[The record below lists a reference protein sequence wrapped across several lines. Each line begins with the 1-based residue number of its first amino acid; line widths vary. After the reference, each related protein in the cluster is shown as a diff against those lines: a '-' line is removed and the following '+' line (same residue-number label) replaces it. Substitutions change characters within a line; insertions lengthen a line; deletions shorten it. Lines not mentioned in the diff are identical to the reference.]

1 MRLTDTGTDNPV
13 RRFEIGTKETPISG
27 GLNTAD
33 PEYLLA
39 DNQSPRMKNVW
50 FDGRTLSKRPGQ
62 RAVAAPPGEAELGA
76 MIEFGGALY
85 AVAGSKLY
93 RFEEEFCE
101 LYDGIADSEGTLFR
115 FGSAIYYLSKKEY
128 LRCDGETVEAVEPYV
143 PTIVINRPPDGE
155 GGDLADNY
163 NRLGGKFTNSFHG
176 DGESTVYQLTD
187 RGLDEGFC
195 EVVVDGERLEG
206 GWTADY
212 TLGRVTFT
220 SPPPKGT
227 NNVEITV
234 SKLDAELRDKLYAC
248 RVTANFGGTGGTR
261 LFLAGGDG
269 ATYYYSELLDPSYF
283 PDNNYNTVGSGGGVI
298 TGMAEQYGVLIVF
311 LEREIWQVSYSYD
324 GTADGRVSFPQRA
337 VNRTIGCDAPGSIQ
351 LVNNS
356 LVFLNSARGVHILLS
371 TDIAEERN
379 VQLLSRNI
387 NRGKDSPGLLD
398 CEGLKDAVSLDWE
411 GRYWLCVGER
421 AFLWDY
427 AASPY
432 ALGNNPDAAA
442 KKLSWFYFDGIAAK
456 GFAERAGELYFRY
469 AGGLGQFDRRDF
481 CDFEQPYEALWR
493 MPIRHFNALDSKKT
507 ALELFVTMRTDTSS
521 YAELR
526 YITEQHSS
534 GEGELQP
541 VWAGSFSF
549 ENFRWD
555 AFTFGVNNYFYT
567 YRRRPRKRK
576 SLYFAVEFRSCEPGR
591 DLNISALALTYRV
604 AKKIR

>member
-13 RRFEIGTKETPISG
+13 RRFEIGTKETPVSG

-62 RAVAAPPGEAELGA
+62 RAVAAPPGEAALGA

-85 AVAGSKLY
+85 AVAGSKFY

-101 LYDGIADSEGTLFR
+101 LYDGIEDSEGILFQ
-115 FGSAIYYLSKKEY
+115 FGSAIYYLSNEEY
-128 LRCDGETVEAVEPYV
+128 LRCDGETVERVTPYV
-143 PTIVINRPPDGE
+143 PEIVINRPPNGE
-155 GGDLADNY
+155 GGDLAENY

-187 RGLDEGFC
+187 TELDDGVC
-195 EVVVDGERLEG
+195 EVVVDGERLES

-324 GTADGRVSFPQRA
+324 GTADSRVSFPQRA

-387 NRGKDSPGLLD
+387 NRGKDGAGLLD

-456 GFAERAGELYFRY
+456 GFAKRAGELYFRY
-469 AGGLGQFDRRDF
+469 AGGLGRFDRYDF
-481 CDFEQPYEALWR
+481 CDFGEPYEALWR

-507 ALELFVTMRTDTSS
+507 VLELFVTMRTDTSS

-526 YITEQHSS
+526 YITEQRSS
-534 GEGELQP
+534 GEEELQP

-604 AKKIR
+604 ARKIR

>member
-1 MRLTDTGTDNPV
+1 MRLTDTGTDSAV

-39 DNQSPRMKNVW
+39 DNQSPSMKNMW
-50 FDGRTLSKRPGQ
+50 FDGQTLSKRPGQ
-62 RAVAAPPGEAELGA
+62 RAVAALPEEAQIGA
-76 MIEFGGALY
+76 MIEFAGAIY
-85 AVAGSKLY
+85 MVAGSKFY
-93 RFEEEFCE
+93 RFEEEFSE
-101 LYDGIADSEGTLFR
+101 LYDKVKDSAGVLFQ
-115 FGSAIYYLSKKEY
+115 FGNAIYYLSNEEY
-128 LRCDGETVEAVEPYV
+128 LRCDGETVEEVAPHV

-163 NRLGGKFTNSFHG
+163 NRLGGKFTNAFHG
-176 DGESTVYQLTD
+176 DGESTVYRLTD
-187 RGLDEGFC
+187 TELDEGIC
-195 EVVVDGERLEG
+195 EVVVDGEAQTSG
-206 GWTADY
+206 YTVDY
-212 TLGRVTFT
+212 QAGTVTFT
-220 SPPPKGT
+220 EAPAKGT

-234 SKLDAELRDKLYAC
+234 SKLDAEMAKKLHAC

-261 LFLAGGDG
+261 LFLAGGDD

-298 TGMAEQYGVLIVF
+298 TGMAEQYGVLIIF

-324 GTADGRVSFPQRA
+324 GGTNSRVSFPQRA
-337 VNRTIGCDAPGSIQ
+337 VNRKIGCDCPGSIQ
-351 LVNNS
+351 LLNNQ
-356 LVFLNSARGVHILLS
+356 LVFLNSERGVHILLS

-379 VQLLSRNI
+379 VQPLSRNI
-387 NRGKDSPGLLD
+387 NRGKEKSGLLD
-398 CEGLKDAVSLDWE
+398 CDGVREAISLDWE
-411 GRYWLCVGER
+411 GRYWLCVGEK
-421 AFLWDY
+421 AWLWDY
-427 AASPY
+427 ATSPY
-432 ALGNNPDAAA
+432 SLGSDSDKSA
-442 KKLSWFYFDGIAAK
+442 KKLSWFYFDGLK
-456 GFAERAGELYFRY
+456 AGGLVGLDGAIYFRY
-469 AGGLGQFDRRDF
+469 AGGLGRFDKLDF
-481 CDFEQPYEALWR
+481 CDFGEPYEALWR
-493 MPIRHFNALDSKKT
+493 MPIRHFNALESKKT

-534 GEGELQP
+534 GEEELQP

-549 ENFRWD
+549 AKFRWD

-591 DLNISALALTYRV
+591 DMNLSALALTYRV
-604 AKKIR
+604 ARKIR